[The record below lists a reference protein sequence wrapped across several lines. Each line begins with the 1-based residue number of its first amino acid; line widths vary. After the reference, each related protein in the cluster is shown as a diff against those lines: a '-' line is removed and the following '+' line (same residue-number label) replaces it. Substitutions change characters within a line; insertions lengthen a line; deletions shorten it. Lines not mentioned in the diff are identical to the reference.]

1 MGFDSLTDNPFV
13 QLDYLKEGTY
23 NIRNDKPLS

>member
-13 QLDYLKEGTY
+13 QLDHLKEGTY